1 MTAEDVLETGE
12 LLAEDQLFL
21 ETTRRLA
28 PPRLAS
34 LDVRTAL
41 RLLEADPRE
50 PVADLG
56 CGYGRHLLPLLEQ
69 GRVKVIGIDRSALLL
84 REAKKLVPQASL
96 LRGDLRALP
105 LARGTLGGAT
115 CFYSSFALGTH
126 ADARAALAEIARVL
140 KPGARLVITTDN
152 PLRLEASPESD
163 FVEEVPGLGRVAE
176 RSRFDAR
183 ERVDV
188 VERSLVRPDGERL
201 AATWRIR
208 YFLPGEL
215 AELARLSG
223 LTFLRLDPGAR
234 LSRDTPQLTALFERA
249 RGRM

>member
-1 MTAEDVLETGE
+1 VQSEIA
-12 LLAEDQLFL
+12 AADQLFL

-28 PPRLAS
+28 PPRLAT

-50 PVADLG
+50 AIADLG
-56 CGYGRHLLPLLEQ
+56 CGYGRHLLALLEQ
-69 GRVKVIGIDRSALLL
+69 GRVRVVGVDRSPLLL
-84 REAKKLVPQASL
+84 AEAKQLVPQASL

-105 LARGTLGGAT
+105 LARGSLGGAT

-140 KPGARLVITTDN
+140 RPGARLVITTDN

-188 VERSLVRPDGERL
+188 VERSLVRPGGERIE
-201 AATWRIR
+201 ATWRIH

-215 AELARLSG
+215 AELGRLAG
-223 LTFLRLDPGAR
+223 LTFLRLDPSAR
-234 LSRDTPQLTALFERA
+234 LTPDSPQLTALFERT

>member
-1 MTAEDVLETGE
+1 MEPSESVA
-12 LLAEDQLFL
+12 ADQLFL

-28 PPRLAS
+28 PSRLAAH
-34 LDVRTAL
+34 DVETAL

-50 PVADLG
+50 AVADLG
-56 CGYGRHLLPLLEQ
+56 CGYGRHLVPLLEQ
-69 GRVKVIGIDRSALLL
+69 GRVRVLGIDRSALLL
-84 REAKKLVPQASL
+84 DEARKLAPQAQL

-105 LARGTLGGAT
+105 LARASLGGAT

-126 ADARAALAEIARVL
+126 QDARAALAEIARVL
-140 KPGARLVITTDN
+140 RPGARLVVTTDN

-163 FVEEVPGLGRVAE
+163 FVEQVPGLGRVAE

-183 ERVDV
+183 ARIDV
-188 VERSLVRPDGERL
+188 VERSLVRQDGTRL
-201 AATWRIR
+201 AGTWRIR

-215 AELARLSG
+215 AELGRLAG
-223 LTFLRLDPGAR
+223 LAFLRLDPGAR
-234 LSRDTPQLTALFERA
+234 LTRDTAQLTALFERA

>member
-1 MTAEDVLETGE
+1 MRATTETQS
-12 LLAEDQLFL
+12 EDQLFL

-28 PPRLAS
+28 PPRLAA

-69 GRVKVIGIDRSALLL
+69 GRVNVLGVDRSELLL
-84 REAKKLVPQASL
+84 AEARKLVPQASL

-105 LARGTLGGAT
+105 LRRASLGGAT

-126 ADARAALAEIARVL
+126 QDARAALAEIARVL
-140 KPGARLVITTDN
+140 RPGARLVITTDN

-183 ERVDV
+183 ARVDV
-188 VERSLVRPDGERL
+188 VERSLVRPDGARIE
-201 AATWRIR
+201 ATWRIR

-215 AELARLSG
+215 AELGRLAG
-223 LTFLRLDPGAR
+223 LSFLRLDPSAR
-234 LSRDTPQLTALFERA
+234 LTRDSPQLTALFERPS
-249 RGRM
+249 GRM